1 MQVSVEFVAEEA
13 QYVENLSNSL
23 EISPCDILAE
33 KLRVE
38 YEDEQRAIKELDEF
52 LKPAVIAAKNGN
64 YSDKTPD
71 EIFKEV
77 MDSVSESQKRLA
89 GLQIMQ

>member
-1 MQVSVEFVAEEA
+1 MQVSVEISTEES
-13 QYVENLSNSL
+13 QYVENSSRSQ

-33 KLRVE
+33 KLRAE
-38 YEDEQRAIKELDEF
+38 YGDEQRAIKELDEF

-77 MDSVSESQKRLA
+77 MDSVSESQK
-89 GLQIMQ
+89 

>member
-1 MQVSVEFVAEEA
+1 MQVSVEVSTEET
-13 QYVENLSNSL
+13 QNVENLSNSQ
-23 EISPCDILAE
+23 EISPCDILSE
-33 KLRVE
+33 RLRAE

-77 MDSVSESQKRLA
+77 MDSVSESQK
-89 GLQIMQ
+89 